1 MFRDAAPTESP
12 NQLPPR
18 RLEES
23 DMALIPRLFFVRIE
37 RTTEAFV
44 GDTMNEIRSWLDH
57 RKSNRPRSGRSLLMA
72 AAQGLRSAST
82 VRMRRIFSRWILAD
96 LSINQTLADR

>member
-1 MFRDAAPTESP
+1 
-12 NQLPPR
+12 
-18 RLEES
+18 
-23 DMALIPRLFFVRIE
+23 MALIPRLFFVRIE

-57 RKSNRPRSGRSLLMA
+57 RKSNRPRSGRSRSMA

-82 VRMRRIFSRWILAD
+82 VRMRRVFSRRLLAD
-96 LSINQTLADR
+96 LSPAQT